1 MNTYRPDRIPHV
13 PAVIAAIALTV
24 AMLAGVHAEAEPQ
37 QCTAV
42 VAVQSAGQATPRS

>member
-1 MNTYRPDRIPHV
+1 MTRYRPDRIPHV

-37 QCTAV
+37 QCTAA
-42 VAVQSAGQATPRS
+42 VATHSAGPTPSRS